1 MQTPEEYEVT
11 KRVSELIK
19 LHKKR
24 HGLTKRKFS
33 EKLGIGL
40 TTLDDYLNGTSS
52 FRLGTLMNL
61 ASICKVKLSDLLDG
75 TEAFCKLVNED
86 TNHEKKEQNID
97 THADK

>member
-11 KRVSELIK
+11 KRVLELLK

-24 HGLTKRKFS
+24 HGITKRKFS

-52 FRLGTLMNL
+52 FRLGTLMKL
-61 ASICKVKLSDLLDG
+61 SSILKVKLSDLLEG
-75 TEAFCKLVNED
+75 TEAFCQLVNED
-86 TNHEKKEQNID
+86 QKSEKRRRY
-97 THADK
+97 

>member
-11 KRVSELIK
+11 KRVIELLK

-24 HGLTKRKFS
+24 HGITKRKFS

-52 FRLGTLMNL
+52 FRLGTLMKL
-61 ASICKVKLSDLLDG
+61 SWICKVKLSDLLEG
-75 TEAFCKLVNED
+75 TEAFCQLVNED
-86 TNHEKKEQNID
+86 TKNEKKEENIENNVD
-97 THADK
+97 